1 MSTSAYDSVSSS
13 VSTTQLSLLSSPP
26 FDPSVVVLVAFFA
39 SSLASFLAANSAFL
53 ASFSAA
59 LISFADTSTVTSAA
73 ADPN

>member
-1 MSTSAYDSVSSS
+1 MSTTAYDSVSSS
-13 VSTTQLSLLSSPP
+13 ASTTQLSRLSSPGL
-26 FDPSVVVLVAFFA
+26 DPSVGVLVAFFA

-73 ADPN
+73 ADPE